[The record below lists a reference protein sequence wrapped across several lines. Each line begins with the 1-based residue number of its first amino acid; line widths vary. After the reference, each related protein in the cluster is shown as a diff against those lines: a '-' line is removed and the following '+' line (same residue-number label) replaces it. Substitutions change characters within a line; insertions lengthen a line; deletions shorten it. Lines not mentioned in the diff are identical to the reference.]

1 MKLISFVA
9 ISFLAITVSA
19 YPGLGTPP
27 QSPRQF
33 DQGEIQAELDRLR
46 MDYDEKQVPFYPMNI
61 EIKIEGQKAMD
72 VWHEMDSIVTK
83 LDGAGPNSFETVE
96 LWKKYHAAVAEWDR
110 LKPKYDRQ
118 YQSYKKVRKVRENAK
133 AALDLMTENQQLIA
147 GRNLEY
153 KVETGP
159 SPGSFYD
166 IGLLKDQNDKIL
178 KEIEDLLEEQKGIMA
193 SMGGAMG
200 ESKRDSMAQSDELKD
215 RIEVLRVQH
224 KVAKKI
230 LGKHKRSQPIG
241 AQVRGFINS
250 RLPNAQI

>member
-1 MKLISFVA
+1 
-9 ISFLAITVSA
+9 
-19 YPGLGTPP
+19 
-27 QSPRQF
+27 
-33 DQGEIQAELDRLR
+33 
-46 MDYDEKQVPFYPMNI
+46 
-61 EIKIEGQKAMD
+61 MD

-200 ESKRDSMAQSDELKD
+200 DLRGIQWLKATNL
-215 RIEVLRVQH
+215 RIGEVLRVQH
-224 KVAKKI
+224 KVAGKI

>member
-27 QSPRQF
+27 QSSRRF
-33 DQGEIQAELDRLR
+33 DQGEIQAELDGLKI
-46 MDYDEKQVPFYPMNI
+46 DYEQKQVTFYPMDI
-61 EIKIEGQKAMD
+61 EIKNEKQKVMD
-72 VWHEMDSIVTK
+72 VWHEMELIIAK
-83 LDGAGPNSFETVE
+83 LEDTGISSVETSE

-110 LKPKYDRQ
+110 LKPKYDKKHQ
-118 YQSYKKVRKVRENAK
+118 IYKKVRKVRDSAK
-133 AALDLMTENQQLIA
+133 AELDLMTENQQLIA

-200 ESKRDSMAQSDELKD
+200 GSERDSMAQSDELKD
-215 RIEVLRVQH
+215 GIRFLQIQH
-224 KVAKKI
+224 KVAGKI
-230 LGKHKRSQPIG
+230 LRKYNQRQSIG

-250 RLPNAQI
+250 HLPNAQI